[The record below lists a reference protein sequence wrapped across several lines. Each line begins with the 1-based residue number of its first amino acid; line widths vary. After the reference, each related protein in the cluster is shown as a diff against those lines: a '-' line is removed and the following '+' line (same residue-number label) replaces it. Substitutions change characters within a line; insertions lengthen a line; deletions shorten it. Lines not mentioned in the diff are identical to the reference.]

1 MRIEGEITKNIY
13 SLYFVQCQKLGGA
26 DKQEEIETH
35 RTEDG
40 FHLLNQSDEDH
51 EGGQYEGGGGLFAK
65 RVNQKQDDIMSKL
78 RMSMVQKKR
87 PKLNYTEFGDV
98 SSSSSS
104 DSDTDMPVSS
114 LADLKK

>member
-1 MRIEGEITKNIY
+1 
-13 SLYFVQCQKLGGA
+13 
-26 DKQEEIETH
+26 
-35 RTEDG
+35 
-40 FHLLNQSDEDH
+40 
-51 EGGQYEGGGGLFAK
+51 
-65 RVNQKQDDIMSKL
+65 MSKL